1 MYTGNTA
8 TVTIKVIRNLEYMK
22 NSAGL
27 RTRIKNLVKKSP
39 QKSIS
44 VTQLQVA
51 ISSSIPGITK
61 LEIKAAIK
69 EMIKI
74 NEEQKKAGRSIQYKI
89 APNKG
94 GNSIRYTHGGETT
107 KKGTGPYR
115 DITGVIDGDSQAAT
129 KIFGAPH
136 LNSYDVHA
144 GKSVRGEWGR
154 PDVIVSLYRGIG
166 SSKPFEIHAIEFVH
180 RGGFS
185 ASNVAQAYFG
195 GSGADKCW
203 LLFDYRDWPINSA
216 QRVKNPN
223 ADRVKKFAEKLGVGL
238 IYFRTLSQGGSWHVV
253 LQAKPQSRNIEERKS
268 LRSLFEG
275 EENERRKLSKMV
287 PVKKK

>member
-1 MYTGNTA
+1 M
-8 TVTIKVIRNLEYMK
+8 
-22 NSAGL
+22 
-27 RTRIKNLVKKSP
+27 
-39 QKSIS
+39 S
-44 VTQLQVA
+44 VAQLQVA
-51 ISSSIPGITK
+51 ISVSIPGITK
-61 LEIKAAIK
+61 PEIKAAIN

-74 NEEQKKAGRSIQYKI
+74 NERQKKAGKSTQYKI

-115 DITGVIDGDSQAAT
+115 DITGVIEGDSQAAT

-154 PDVIVSLYRGIG
+154 PDMIVTLFRGIG
-166 SSKPFEIHAIEFVH
+166 SSKPFEIHAIEFER

-195 GSGADKCW
+195 GGGADKCW
-203 LLFDYRDWPINSA
+203 LLFDYRDWPLNSA
-216 QRVKNPN
+216 QRDANPN
-223 ADRVKKFAEKLGVGL
+223 AERVKKFAEKLGVGL
-238 IYFRTLSQGGSWHVV
+238 IYFRTLSHGGTWHVL
-253 LQAKPQSRNIEERKS
+253 LQAKRQPINKKDRES

-275 EENERRKLSKMV
+275 EEKERKKLSKKRFS
-287 PVKKK
+287 VK

>member
-1 MYTGNTA
+1 M
-8 TVTIKVIRNLEYMK
+8 IRNQEYMK
-22 NSAGL
+22 NSTGL
-27 RTRIKNLVKKSP
+27 RTRIKNLVMKSP
-39 QKSIS
+39 QKSMS
-44 VTQLQVA
+44 VSQLQIA
-51 ISSSIPGITK
+51 ISPSIPGITK
-61 LEIKAAIK
+61 LEIKVAIK

-74 NEEQKKAGRSIQYKI
+74 NASQKKLGKPMQYKI
-89 APNKG
+89 ATNKG

-107 KKGTGPYR
+107 RKGTGPYR
-115 DITGVIDGDSQAAT
+115 DIAGVIDGDSQAAT

-166 SSKPFEIHAIEFVH
+166 SSKPFEIHAIEFER

-203 LLFDYRDWPINSA
+203 LLFDHRDWPMNSA
-216 QRVKNPN
+216 QRNNNPN
-223 ADRVKKFAEKLGVGL
+223 AERVKNFAVKLGVGL
-238 IYFRTLSQGGSWHVV
+238 IYFRTLSQGGTWHVV
-253 LQAKPQSRNIEERKS
+253 LEAKQQPRDKKDRES

-275 EENERRKLSKMV
+275 EEKERKN
-287 PVKKK
+287 

>member
-1 MYTGNTA
+1 MQIST
-8 TVTIKVIRNLEYMK
+8 
-22 NSAGL
+22 GL
-27 RTRIKNLVKKSP
+27 RTRIKNLVMNSP
-39 QKSIS
+39 QKSMS
-44 VTQLQVA
+44 VSQLQIA
-51 ISSSIPGITK
+51 ISASIPGITR

-74 NEEQKKAGRSIQYKI
+74 NASQKNLGKPMQYKI
-89 APNKG
+89 ATNKG

-107 KKGTGPYR
+107 RKGTGPYR
-115 DITGVIDGDSQAAT
+115 DIIGVIDGDSQAAT

-154 PDVIVSLYRGIG
+154 PDVIVSLYRRIG
-166 SSKPFEIHAIEFVH
+166 SSKPFEIHAIEFER

-195 GSGADKCW
+195 GGGADKCW
-203 LLFDYRDWPINSA
+203 LLFDYRDWPMNSA
-216 QRVKNPN
+216 QRNSNPN
-223 ADRVKKFAEKLGVGL
+223 AERVKKFALKLGVGL
-238 IYFRTLSQGGSWHVV
+238 IYFRTLSQGGTWHVV
-253 LQAKPQSRNIEERKS
+253 LEAKQQPKDNKDRES

-275 EENERRKLSKMV
+275 EEKERKN
-287 PVKKK
+287 